1 MAMDNILKSSL
12 IGIVLSGFVLSMA
25 HILPSEALAKK
36 KHEKV
41 SLTFLAAPVGSD
53 AYNFASSLSD
63 IIKKNH
69 PWLRSSVVETMGGVD
84 MMRTMSS
91 MSPKMR
97 KTHIAH
103 GISAVLNLARIGK
116 GPFGKTGSVND
127 WKLLFTMYN
136 VCPSFMT
143 LDSKIKSGKDLVGKK
158 IGLPPRQH
166 GLAKDAQFIL
176 HKVWGLKDK
185 VKLVYMPM
193 GIHKDALLDGT
204 VDVLVAGGMYMSE
217 DKVKVSPTNEL
228 ILAARKN
235 VFFLGIGKEEFE
247 KARNP
252 NSPLIWRPIK
262 ANAIKPGYP
271 ATDTGSMTQANAAY
285 VWNDMDEDIAY
296 QIVKVLAENAKKV
309 EKYFAAG
316 KAFKPESFTMNN
328 WSAKRYHPGALKY
341 LLEKG
346 FIPSGTL
353 D

>member
-1 MAMDNILKSSL
+1 MKNLLKKSL
-12 IGIVLSGFVLSMA
+12 IGIVVLSFMVCSI
-25 HILPSEALAKK
+25 HLLPSEALAQKK
-36 KHEKV
+36 SKKV

-53 AYNFASSLSD
+53 AYNFASALSD

-69 PWLRSSVVETMGGVD
+69 PLLRSSVVETMGGVD
-84 MMRTMSS
+84 MMRS
-91 MSPKMR
+91 MSNMSPGIR
-97 KTHIAH
+97 QLHIAH
-103 GISAVLNLARIGK
+103 GVGAILNLSRIGK
-116 GPFGKTGSVND
+116 GPFKKTGPIND

-143 LDSKIKSGKDLVGKK
+143 LDPKIKGGNDLIGKRV
-158 IGLPPRQH
+158 GLPPRQH
-166 GLAKDAQFIL
+166 GLAKDAEFIL
-176 HKVWGLKDK
+176 YKIWGLKDK
-185 VKLVYMPM
+185 IKVVYMPM
-193 GIHKDALLDGT
+193 GLHKDALLDGT
-204 VDVLVAGGMYMSE
+204 VDVLVAGGMYMGE
-217 DKVKVSPTNEL
+217 NEVKVAPTNEL

-235 VFFLGIGKEEFE
+235 VYFLGVDKEEFE
-247 KARNP
+247 KVRSS
-252 NSPLIWRPIK
+252 NSPLIWRPIN
-262 ANAIKPGYP
+262 ASAIKPGYP
-271 ATDTGSMTQANAAY
+271 AIDTGSITQANAAY